1 MIYKNNELPCCTLEA
16 NTVNSLHL
24 SKEHKNQKAMW
35 NTNFVVQTPLV
46 FLCLKHCGWFGD
58 AKSEGIKE

>member
-24 SKEHKNQKAMW
+24 SKEHTQK
-35 NTNFVVQTPLV
+35 P
-46 FLCLKHCGWFGD
+46 
-58 AKSEGIKE
+58 KSYVKY